1 MIVPRNGSVAAN
13 CLLVVAGIVV
23 GGGLTWWSTDHS
35 PRRTDEGS
43 PASQR
48 SQPRKLADRA
58 SAGDRSASAK
68 PSQNPGETLRQALFK
83 TDPIKRSEALRRA
96 GAAGADRDLAAA
108 LEAGRELQSERD
120 RLDYHLGLIGK
131 WADTDP
137 EAAIAHAA
145 DSLPPGLLR
154 SEAVGL
160 VVNKWG
166 SANPREA
173 WQWTQEH
180 LNGPLKE
187 RAMNDLVIGWT
198 RRTPEAAAEWLTG
211 TGLNSQPLYSAVGR
225 TWAEQAPRDAAA
237 WAGSLP
243 QGVAR
248 QTAQVAVASEWA
260 SQEPAVAAA
269 HYTEDLSEEGGTHLA
284 IAITDVW
291 ATTNPAET
299 AQWINS
305 MSPGPSRNEAAGA
318 LATIWA
324 ASDIDAAVA
333 WSRSIGDADIRGQ
346 VITHIGTTWG
356 AIEPGNALDWLTS
369 LPPDEAQEGIRGAF
383 YSWAGTDAIG
393 LNQWIETA
401 PGDPLSDQA
410 RQSLGDVLTATRM
423 PAAMNLALGMSVPG
437 ERDQAVARF
446 FREWRKT
453 DDPSAQEWLQASWP
467 TLSSSTRDRLTQ
479 EQALPVVAR

>member
-1 MIVPRNGSVAAN
+1 MGGS
-13 CLLVVAGIVV
+13 
-23 GGGLTWWSTDHS
+23 LTWLNIDRSPRTDDAGGAQSPAALAGKSAARESTRDHS
-35 PRRTDEGS
+35 ASGKATQDREDSIQHALSQTDD
-43 PASQR
+43 A
-48 SQPRKLADRA
+48 
-58 SAGDRSASAK
+58 
-68 PSQNPGETLRQALFK
+68 
-83 TDPIKRSEALRRA
+83 KRSTALRRA
-96 GAAGADRDLAAA
+96 GAAAADRNLAGAIAA
-108 LEAGRELQSERD
+108 GAKLESDSD

-131 WADTDP
+131 WADSDP

-154 SEAVGL
+154 SEAIGL
-160 VVNKWG
+160 AVNKWG
-166 SANPREA
+166 NANPREA
-173 WQWTQEH
+173 WIWTQQH
-180 LNGPLKE
+180 LSGPLKE

-198 RRTPEAAAEWLTG
+198 RRTPETAAEWLTG
-211 TGLNSQPLYSAVGR
+211 TGLTSQPLFSALGR
-225 TWAEQAPRDAAA
+225 TWAEQSPADAAA
-237 WAGSLP
+237 WAATLP

-260 SQEPAVAAA
+260 SQEPALAAA
-269 HYTEDLSEEGGTHLA
+269 HYAGKFDDEGGASLA

-305 MSPGPSRNEAAGA
+305 LPPGPRRNEAAGA

-333 WSRSIGDADIRGQ
+333 WSQSIGDADTRGQ
-346 VITHIGTTWG
+346 IITHIGTTWG

-369 LPPDEAQEGIRGAF
+369 LPPDEAREGIRGAF
-383 YSWAGTDAIG
+383 YSWAGTDTIG

-410 RQSLGDVLTATRM
+410 RQSLGDVLTASRM
-423 PAAMNLALGMSVPG
+423 PSAMDLALGMSAP
-437 ERDQAVARF
+437 EDRDQAIARF

-453 DDPSAQEWLQASWP
+453 DDLSAQEWLQSSWP
-467 TLSSSTRDRLTQ
+467 TLACSTQDRLTR
-479 EQALPVVAR
+479 EQALPVVPR